1 MKKRRGKKK
10 RSTSGKALKAPDG
23 RNSEERHTA
32 DNQETSLPRQ
42 SQNRTTVILNAKVA
56 TQGKARAYGIENEI
70 GGGGAEGSNQEFER
84 KAEKSP
90 SLWKAGE

>member
-32 DNQETSLPRQ
+32 DNQETSVPRQ

-56 TQGKARAYGIENEI
+56 AQGKARAYGIENEI
-70 GGGGAEGSNQEFER
+70 GGGAEGSNQEFEK